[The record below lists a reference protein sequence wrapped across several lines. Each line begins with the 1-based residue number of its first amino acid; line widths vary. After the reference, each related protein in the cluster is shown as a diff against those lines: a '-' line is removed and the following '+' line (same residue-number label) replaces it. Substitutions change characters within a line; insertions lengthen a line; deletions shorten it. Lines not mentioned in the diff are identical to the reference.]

1 MQKVKNSIGK
11 NNRRADRRAAGQFAV
26 YSIQPRCTSKMHA
39 VSEMLGNSRLITLFQ
54 FLLRDI
60 VSIEINKDVRVHTA
74 WDLGVKENALI
85 GALSIYRQ
93 EVRPFSQKMPAV
105 TSGGMCST

>member
-60 VSIEINKDVRVHTA
+60 VSIEINKDVRVHIA
-74 WDLGVKENALI
+74 WDLGVK
-85 GALSIYRQ
+85 
-93 EVRPFSQKMPAV
+93 
-105 TSGGMCST
+105 